1 MVRAFE
7 NDKILHTEGNMDP
20 LRDLDIIS
28 GELVAKDLT
37 FVSKRA
43 TELAA
48 KVKRNEQMKINT
60 IDAKTMAV

>member
-28 GELVAKDLT
+28 SELVAKDLA

-43 TELAA
+43 TEMAA
-48 KVKRNEQMKINT
+48 KVKRNE
-60 IDAKTMAV
+60 